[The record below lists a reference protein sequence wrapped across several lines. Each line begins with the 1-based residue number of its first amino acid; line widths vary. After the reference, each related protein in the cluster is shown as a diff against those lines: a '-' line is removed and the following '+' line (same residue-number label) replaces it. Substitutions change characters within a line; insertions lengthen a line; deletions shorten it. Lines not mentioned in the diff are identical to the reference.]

1 MPVNPGLTLSDP
13 EARHLLRRT
22 GFGPVPKDFVNV
34 QGLTRG
40 EAADL
45 LLDFRAKPFKPSGR
59 DFTKLHDKWF
69 KFMLKSKTPLHSKLV
84 LFWHD
89 HFSVAFTKVQDTDLM
104 ARYVQALHVN
114 ANGNFKDFVKA
125 INRNPGMMEFLDT
138 VRNHNDVPNE
148 NYARELQELFTLG
161 VKDFGSPP
169 QNNYTQADIVQI
181 ARAFTGWD
189 YDDHGISSM
198 NDGDHDYE
206 ADFPARGP
214 KVIYKT
220 TGGFGASGRDY
231 ADQGEGPQEIDRV
244 VDVIFDHTDS
254 TGKNTVARRT
264 AYRLCE
270 YFAHPSPALATFV
283 DEVVADADF
292 DTAWNISAL
301 VRSILCHDDFYLTA
315 VADYGASGKKSVK
328 WPIDYA
334 LGTLRLLQMKP
345 KGKYY
350 QITGGSY
357 SSMLDHLSN
366 MGQVLA
372 DPPSVFGW
380 DWESGWVS
388 SATLLARYNFARD
401 VTSARGGG
409 GAFRPEKLVSLTL
422 TDPDDIIDAVA
433 AALGVQDHL
442 TAADKT
448 ALHVYLTDAGANP
461 TLDLNDYDT
470 RNTKLNGLFALVIES
485 PAYQLH

>member
-1 MPVNPGLTLSDP
+1 MN
-13 EARHLLRRT
+13 RT
-22 GFGPVPKDFVNV
+22 P
-34 QGLTRG
+34 
-40 EAADL
+40 A
-45 LLDFRAKPFKPSGR
+45 
-59 DFTKLHDKWF
+59 
-69 KFMLKSKTPLHSKLV
+69 
-84 LFWHD
+84 
-89 HFSVAFTKVQDTDLM
+89 
-104 ARYVQALHVN
+104 
-114 ANGNFKDFVKA
+114 
-125 INRNPGMMEFLDT
+125 MMEFLDT

-189 YDDHGISSM
+189 YDDHGIASM

-244 VDVIFDHTDS
+244 IDVIFDHTDS

-270 YFAHPSPALATFV
+270 YFAQPSPALTTFV
-283 DEVVADADF
+283 DEVVTDADF
-292 DTAWNISAL
+292 DNTWNISAL

-315 VADYGASGKKSVK
+315 AADYGASGKKSVK
-328 WPIDYA
+328 WPIDYV

-380 DWESGWVS
+380 DWEAGWVS

-401 VTSARGGG
+401 VTSARDGG

-433 AALGVQDHL
+433 AALGAQDHL

-448 ALHVYLTDAGANP
+448 ALHDYLTDGGANP

-470 RNTKLNGLFALVIES
+470 RNAKLNGLFALIIES